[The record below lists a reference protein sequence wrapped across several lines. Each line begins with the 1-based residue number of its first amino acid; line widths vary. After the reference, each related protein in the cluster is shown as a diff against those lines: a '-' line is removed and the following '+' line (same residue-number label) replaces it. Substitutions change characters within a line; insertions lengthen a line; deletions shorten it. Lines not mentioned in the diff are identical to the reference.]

1 LGKNLLL
8 PYWDCLNVFGFIRE
22 ESSATSMGIKFVR
35 EESSASLLGM
45 MLDVLEPLRKSLLLP
60 Y

>member
-1 LGKNLLL
+1 M
-8 PYWDCLNVFGFIRE
+8 FRFIGE
-22 ESSATSMGIKFVR
+22 EYSASSMEITFVR

-45 MLDVLEPLRKSLLLP
+45 MLDVLEPLRKSLLLL